1 MLLPSLSVV
10 DTKLITEEEREV
22 LGMLTQV
29 ERLQA
34 AREIQGRNDLGTQRE
49 NRLKEESLG
58 KDVERKDPP
67 RQKARGRK
75 PPGRGSRP
83 APSSGRRDP
92 AAAPASSSDLVA
104 TMDRMLPSFEPT
116 KQQLDLL
123 GKPEGRG
130 KFVGLVKRK
139 PVKHSN
145 GVTVTPTVK
154 CRAALCDPKAHLVE
168 YEAKY
173 PGSAVAVVVKHDGSA
188 LAKWPGDQLAV
199 CVDGNVLDSAGKK
212 RYSLFA
218 SYRSTRVAAVSFDMQ
233 VSKEEMKGRPPE
245 ILFSFSLSSPS
256 KIEWLT
262 SHTHTHTHTHTLSLS
277 LFVLKGNGFVNWPN
291 GQALLSYSAD
301 TDKGVQYDH
310 KGKIVRTWNVKGSA
324 SVADSVEVL
333 LDQNLAFRHKM
344 PEGVA
349 EVWLACNTVRHA
361 LVAGYNAPK
370 KVWGEPGDQG
380 APGFLAE
387 LNERNPTADTI
398 AQRAAASPSKRR
410 GKAKAEETD
419 VAAGPGVSLSSL
431 SDLTASLQKL
441 NTDLLNGSIL
451 KATT

>member
-1 MLLPSLSVV
+1 MLLLLLPSLSVV
-10 DTKLITEEEREV
+10 DTKLITEKEREV

-168 YEAKY
+168 YEA
-173 PGSAVAVVVKHDGSA
+173 
-188 LAKWPGDQLAV
+188 
-199 CVDGNVLDSAGKK
+199 
-212 RYSLFA
+212 
-218 SYRSTRVAAVSFDMQ
+218 
-233 VSKEEMKGRPPE
+233 
-245 ILFSFSLSSPS
+245 
-256 KIEWLT
+256 
-262 SHTHTHTHTHTLSLS
+262 
-277 LFVLKGNGFVNWPN
+277 
-291 GQALLSYSAD
+291 
-301 TDKGVQYDH
+301 
-310 KGKIVRTWNVKGSA
+310 
-324 SVADSVEVL
+324 
-333 LDQNLAFRHKM
+333 
-344 PEGVA
+344 
-349 EVWLACNTVRHA
+349 
-361 LVAGYNAPK
+361 
-370 KVWGEPGDQG
+370 
-380 APGFLAE
+380 
-387 LNERNPTADTI
+387 
-398 AQRAAASPSKRR
+398 
-410 GKAKAEETD
+410 
-419 VAAGPGVSLSSL
+419 
-431 SDLTASLQKL
+431 
-441 NTDLLNGSIL
+441 
-451 KATT
+451 

>member
-83 APSSGRRDP
+83 GPSAQMR
-92 AAAPASSSDLVA
+92 APASSSDLVA

-139 PVKHSN
+139 LVKHSN

-199 CVDGNVLDSAGKK
+199 CVDGDVLDSAGKK

-218 SYRSTRVAAVSFDMQ
+218 SYRSTRVAGVSFDMQ
-233 VSKEEMKGRPPE
+233 VSKEEMKGGPPE

-262 SHTHTHTHTHTLSLS
+262 SHTHTHTLSLS
-277 LFVLKGNGFVNWPN
+277 L
-291 GQALLSYSAD
+291 
-301 TDKGVQYDH
+301 
-310 KGKIVRTWNVKGSA
+310 
-324 SVADSVEVL
+324 
-333 LDQNLAFRHKM
+333 
-344 PEGVA
+344 
-349 EVWLACNTVRHA
+349 
-361 LVAGYNAPK
+361 
-370 KVWGEPGDQG
+370 
-380 APGFLAE
+380 
-387 LNERNPTADTI
+387 
-398 AQRAAASPSKRR
+398 
-410 GKAKAEETD
+410 
-419 VAAGPGVSLSSL
+419 SLSL
-431 SDLTASLQKL
+431 YLF
-441 NTDLLNGSIL
+441 
-451 KATT
+451 